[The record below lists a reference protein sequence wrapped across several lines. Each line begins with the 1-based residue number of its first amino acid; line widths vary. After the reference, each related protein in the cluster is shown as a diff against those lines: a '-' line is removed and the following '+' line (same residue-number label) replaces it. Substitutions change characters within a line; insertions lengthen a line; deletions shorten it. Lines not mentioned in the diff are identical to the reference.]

1 MSDKRKP
8 VIIWEKDINGKRWM
22 RTVYPYLELTDEQLR
37 IAALEKK
44 LQATITA
51 LSYVIVWHSDSLGTQ
66 QTNKL
71 LEMLNNS

>member
-1 MSDKRKP
+1 MTDKRKP
-8 VIIWEKDINGKRWM
+8 VIIWDKHSNGRRSM

-37 IAALEKK
+37 MAALEKK

-51 LSYVIVWHSDSLGTQ
+51 LSHVIVWHSDSLGTQ